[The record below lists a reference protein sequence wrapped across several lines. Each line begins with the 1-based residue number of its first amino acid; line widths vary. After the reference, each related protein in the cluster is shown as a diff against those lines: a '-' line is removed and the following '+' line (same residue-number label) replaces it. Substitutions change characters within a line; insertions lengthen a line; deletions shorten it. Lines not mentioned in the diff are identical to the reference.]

1 MNIEEKYPD
10 IHKGDIIS
18 STDGIVGAFRSWEK
32 DDMGIGCWACIYAN
46 NIDDNICS
54 NALFRANIPIRKAN
68 EKEMLRFQSKLK
80 KNGINLKIKKYYA
93 I

>member
-1 MNIEEKYPD
+1 MQGVNVQKVSLLLLTMFN
-10 IHKGDIIS
+10 S
-18 STDGIVGAFRSWEK
+18 S
-32 DDMGIGCWACIYAN
+32 ACIYAN

-54 NALFRANIPIRKAN
+54 NSLFRATIPIRKAN